1 MPKIQKTVSDHARN
15 RRIDARSCLGCHR
28 RKVRCDRGVPCTN
41 CARAGCTC
49 VYPSSEQ
56 KSPSLQ
62 GIADRLERVESILAY
77 LCENRGPGVATSGD
91 SEDQGRQD
99 AISHRPSPA
108 QRSHMSWEL
117 LLNDGQMVQ
126 YVNNSNIKDLLQD
139 DQRMKMTPASGPE
152 REPSQLQQA
161 STPRLAAQP
170 RPPTSTSSGLLEFYP
185 DSQLALRLWSVYVKS
200 VDPVLK
206 ILHIPTTQSAVI
218 ATILD
223 PKSAGSSMVA
233 LTFAIYFAAITALGF
248 HGEPELSVEE
258 RSVLLKRYKTA
269 LDRLL
274 IATDVMNQPE
284 MTALQALAIFTT
296 CLRVHETGRSSWVLN
311 GLAIRLAQSLG
322 LHRDGADLQ
331 LSPFDTEM
339 RLRLWWHLCVLDSR
353 APEDQGFELT
363 LDAPNRN
370 LRLPLNIDD
379 HQLFPTM
386 TQLPPETTG
395 WTEMSFFL
403 IQTES
408 CQLINPILGTREPFS
423 ADALPDITAKRKL
436 IHDRSQLVARKHGIS
451 FPPRPRHKA
460 SPAAAAAAAGG
471 EPRQDTLARVAMQH
485 FITARRKMEFMLTL
499 REEISMQMQNGNGP
513 GNPKPHPTDTS
524 NTDGF
529 RPSFRLA
536 CESMESNSLLKSSFS
551 DGFRW
556 LFTTYTPWYALA
568 YVLRCLCSCPSGTDT
583 ERAWKLI
590 DAVFPV
596 TMSLDGEGVSSDSA
610 SNGAYSGQGQTQQA
624 QGQGSIW
631 KCLTLLR
638 AQALSLRRARSRSQ
652 SRPSSNE
659 IDGDGEGDGDHEI
672 RHMYQ
677 QGHVQLQPLVVEN
690 SSYVGHAH
698 TNVPEAVVS
707 SSPHQLPHLLPHPHS
722 HSHPPELTSFQEEHT
737 FLTDNPSSNPN
748 IFSGVDFSMSEIP
761 FLPEWNAVMNGF
773 SVGEGDTELW

>member
-1 MPKIQKTVSDHARN
+1 
-15 RRIDARSCLGCHR
+15 
-28 RKVRCDRGVPCTN
+28 
-41 CARAGCTC
+41 
-49 VYPSSEQ
+49 
-56 KSPSLQ
+56 
-62 GIADRLERVESILAY
+62 
-77 LCENRGPGVATSGD
+77 
-91 SEDQGRQD
+91 
-99 AISHRPSPA
+99 
-108 QRSHMSWEL
+108 
-117 LLNDGQMVQ
+117 
-126 YVNNSNIKDLLQD
+126 
-139 DQRMKMTPASGPE
+139 MKMTPASGPE
-152 REPSQLQQA
+152 RESSQLQAA
-161 STPRLAAQP
+161 STPMLVAQP
-170 RPPTSTSSGLLEFYP
+170 GPPASTSSGVFEFYP
-185 DSQLALRLWSVYVKS
+185 DPQLALRLWSVYVKS

-248 HGEPELSVEE
+248 HGEPELPVEE
-258 RSVLLKRYKTA
+258 RPVLLKRYKAA

-284 MTALQALAIFTT
+284 MTALQALAIFVT
-296 CLRVHETGRSSWVLN
+296 CLRVHEAGRSAWVLN

-363 LDAPNRN
+363 LDAPNRA

-386 TQLPPETTG
+386 TQLPPETIG

-423 ADALPDITAKRKL
+423 ADALPDITAKRQL
-436 IHDRSQLVARKHGIS
+436 IHDRSQLIIRKYGLSLPLRSSHN
-451 FPPRPRHKA
+451 A
-460 SPAAAAAAAGG
+460 PATGG
-471 EPRQDTLARVAMQH
+471 GPRQDTLARVAMQH
-485 FITARRKMEFMLTL
+485 FTTARKKMEFMLQL
-499 REEISMQMQNGNGP
+499 REEISMQMKMQNANGNG
-513 GNPKPHPTDTS
+513 NLKAHTTDTP

-529 RPSFRLA
+529 RLSFRLA
-536 CESMESNSLLKSSFS
+536 CESMESNSLLLKISFS

-568 YVLRCLCSCPSGTDT
+568 YVLRCLCSCPSGGDA
-583 ERAWKLI
+583 ERAWALI

-596 TMSLDGEGVSSDSA
+596 AMSLDGDVSSQSA
-610 SNGAYSGQGQTQQA
+610 SNGGHSGHGQTQQT

-638 AQALSLRRARSRSQ
+638 AQALSLRRARSRSRSQ
-652 SRPSSNE
+652 SRPSSTDNHG
-659 IDGDGEGDGDHEI
+659 DGDGGGSHEAS
-672 RHMYQ
+672 HMYP
-677 QGHVQLQPLVVEN
+677 QGHVPLQSRVEN
-690 SSYVGHAH
+690 PSYARNAPPVLTHDAA
-698 TNVPEAVVS
+698 PSAAMS
-707 SSPHQLPHLLPHPHS
+707 SSSSFAPPPLQHPHPLHS
-722 HSHPPELTSFQEEHT
+722 HAHPPEFPSFQEEQP
-737 FLTDNPSSNPN
+737 FLTDNASNNPN

-773 SVGEGDTELW
+773 SVGEGDADLW